1 MTIKKIIIIGPFN
14 SGTNLIENLL
24 INNCYHENKNLISV
38 VKNNTIYW
46 KHTLNMKL
54 LETICDENTLIIIMY
69 KEIYNWIASTQISKY
84 WFNFNKIND
93 KIQFNVDKNASVIE
107 KKFHQ
112 NCSFNNIVEVY
123 NSYYD
128 AYKNLKNNNVIY
140 VNYKKLIS
148 ENSFNYLNDKLN
160 KFNICICNKKMF
172 ENELNKPSKN
182 HGSCVKNNIEAIR
195 KYGETNLKIKNLIN
209 QCNLIN
215 YIDQDIINF
224 YENC

>member
-69 KEIYNWIASTQISKY
+69 KEIYNWIASAQISKY

-112 NCSFNNIVEVY
+112 NCSFDNIIEVY
-123 NSYYD
+123 NSYYN
-128 AYKNLKNNNVIY
+128 AYKNLK
-140 VNYKKLIS
+140 
-148 ENSFNYLNDKLN
+148 
-160 KFNICICNKKMF
+160 
-172 ENELNKPSKN
+172 
-182 HGSCVKNNIEAIR
+182 
-195 KYGETNLKIKNLIN
+195 N

-224 YENC
+224 YDNC